1 MKIQE
6 VTKSTE
12 ADAPVSESPPSDTS
26 TKPTKKINKPV
37 SFKKPEITT
46 EEEKK
51 IERPEK
57 PPKKTTNTEIEETPP
72 TNYKKMGSYT
82 DDQGEFQL
90 YRTDE
95 TKTTN
100 TTTCPEESDDTEGF
114 NFFNNLFERFGCW
127 IYIIFGIL
135 IGLLG
140 IMIMFIKRRC
150 FPTPSE

>member
-1 MKIQE
+1 MKIQD

-12 ADAPVSESPPSDTS
+12 ADTPVSESPLGDTS
-26 TKPTKKINKPV
+26 TKPAKKINKPV

-46 EEEKK
+46 EEENK

-57 PPKKTTNTEIEETPP
+57 TPKKTMNTEIRETPP

-100 TTTCPEESDDTEGF
+100 TPTCPDDTEGF

-150 FPTPSE
+150 FPAPSE